1 MPAVLME
8 LGFINN
14 DMDNQMFDQRFDEMV
29 DAIVQG
35 VENALPLGNAGNG
48 YGVQVGL
55 FRYEPNAR
63 YLEEQLEDMGYFA
76 QVRWED
82 PYYAVVVGNEAT
94 LEEAASLQ
102 AQLRQDGY
110 DTLVVKI

>member
-1 MPAVLME
+1 
-8 LGFINN
+8 
-14 DMDNQMFDQRFDEMV
+14 
-29 DAIVQG
+29 
-35 VENALPLGNAGNG
+35 
-48 YGVQVGL
+48 
-55 FRYEPNAR
+55 
-63 YLEEQLEDMGYFA
+63 MGYFA